1 MSLNHKVEGANGRE
15 NEPAT
20 FWEHLDVLRGE
31 IIRMLVAAVLMAVA
45 CFCLKEVLFE
55 VVLAPSQSDFFIY
68 RLLGTEPFDIHL
80 INTGLTEQMMVHL
93 KVALVAGI
101 LVASPYLLYLLFRF
115 VSPALYEN
123 ERRYSVRLTMAA
135 YAMFL
140 VGVLVN
146 YLLIFPLTVRFLGT
160 YQVSTEVENMLTVS
174 SYVDTLLAMALVMGV
189 VFEIPVV
196 SWMMAKFGL
205 LRSDWMKRYRRHA
218 IVVVLIVA
226 AVITPSTDIFTLL
239 IVSLP
244 IWLLYEGSIYIV
256 RSVE

>member
-1 MSLNHKVEGANGRE
+1 
-15 NEPAT
+15 
-20 FWEHLDVLRGE
+20 
-31 IIRMLVAAVLMAVA
+31 
-45 CFCLKEVLFE
+45 
-55 VVLAPSQSDFFIY
+55 
-68 RLLGTEPFDIHL
+68 
-80 INTGLTEQMMVHL
+80 MMVHL
-93 KVALVAGI
+93 KVAMVAGI

-123 ERRYSVRLTMAA
+123 ERRYSVRLTLAA
-135 YAMFL
+135 YLMFL
-140 VGVLVN
+140 VGVVVN

-174 SYVDTLLAMALVMGV
+174 SYVDTLLAMSLMMGV

-205 LRSDWMKRYRRHA
+205 LRSEWMKLYRRHA
-218 IVVVLIVA
+218 FVVVLIVA
-226 AVITPSTDIFTLL
+226 AIITPSTDVFTLL

-244 IWLLYEGSIYIV
+244 IWLLYEGSILIV